1 MMNVSDLVQS
11 SGWKNFMAKLYGMG
25 ASVVIIGALFKINHW
40 PGGSFIITL
49 GLVTEAIIF
58 FFSAFEPLHE
68 ELDWTLVYPELAG
81 MSDPD
86 EVENF
91 KENVYEPG
99 HRPIENIEDV
109 LGQAGVDDEVMKK
122 IGEGFTQ
129 LSESAAGL
137 AKISGATAATESFVA
152 NLQTAASSVGSLHET
167 YNSST
172 ESIKESVTTLSG
184 AYFETADNIRKSGG
198 EIADTY
204 KQIADTI
211 KQGQSSIATGSQE
224 YESQLSQ
231 LSKNLSAL
239 NDVYQSQIKE
249 TAEQMQGSKALY
261 GGLHDMISNLK
272 TSVEE
277 TSKYA
282 EEVTKLK
289 DSISSLNSHYGH
301 MLNAIGAKAKK

>member
-122 IGEGFTQ
+122 
-129 LSESAAGL
+129 L
-137 AKISGATAATESFVA
+137 AKVLPSLVKVPPD
-152 NLQTAASSVGSLHET
+152 LQKFQVPQPPLKVLLPTFKLLLLRLDRFTKPIIQVPSPL
-167 YNSST
+167 
-172 ESIKESVTTLSG
+172 
-184 AYFETADNIRKSGG
+184 
-198 EIADTY
+198 
-204 KQIADTI
+204 
-211 KQGQSSIATGSQE
+211 
-224 YESQLSQ
+224 
-231 LSKNLSAL
+231 KNP
-239 NDVYQSQIKE
+239 
-249 TAEQMQGSKALY
+249 
-261 GGLHDMISNLK
+261 
-272 TSVEE
+272 
-277 TSKYA
+277 
-282 EEVTKLK
+282 
-289 DSISSLNSHYGH
+289 
-301 MLNAIGAKAKK
+301 